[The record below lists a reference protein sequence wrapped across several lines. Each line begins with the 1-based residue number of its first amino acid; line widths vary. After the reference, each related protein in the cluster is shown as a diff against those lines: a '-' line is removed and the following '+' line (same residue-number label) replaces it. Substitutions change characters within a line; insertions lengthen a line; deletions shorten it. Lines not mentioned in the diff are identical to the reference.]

1 MKRNRFLYFLFLL
14 ITIFTGLASRH
25 FSYILPHW
33 VHSYLGDMLWALMI
47 FLMFGFLFHRKD
59 TRWIAVIALTFSF
72 SIEISQLYHALWI
85 DALRANRLG
94 GLILG
99 FGFLWSDLICYTL
112 GVGFGCLM
120 EIVFSKKHNRLN
132 YKL

>member
-1 MKRNRFLYFLFLL
+1 
-14 ITIFTGLASRH
+14 
-25 FSYILPHW
+25 
-33 VHSYLGDMLWALMI
+33 
-47 FLMFGFLFHRKD
+47 MFGFLFHRKD

>member
-1 MKRNRFLYFLFLL
+1 MKRNRFLYFLLLL